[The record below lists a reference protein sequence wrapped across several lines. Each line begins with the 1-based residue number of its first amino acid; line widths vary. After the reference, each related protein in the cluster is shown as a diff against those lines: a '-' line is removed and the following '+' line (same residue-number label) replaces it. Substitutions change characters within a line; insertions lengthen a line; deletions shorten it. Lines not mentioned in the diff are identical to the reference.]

1 MADVILYYP
10 IESAQASVKG
20 SDQQL
25 YERPFDADA
34 AACEESWRGSIDLLL
49 RHHYMFD
56 CADETVLA
64 GADIS
69 QEECCVRNPASGI
82 RYHALVVPRL
92 AAVTLSALELF
103 QKCADCGIPVI
114 VNDLS
119 PAVTVLGT
127 DSPEAGSNAVIR
139 LLSSENVTNA
149 RSGEYALKSLQYIL
163 PPNIEL
169 IGDEGQVVAL
179 SKRDPDSGKISYIA
193 VNTSN
198 VSRKVALVLDYPGPF
213 GTKPPAAI
221 PCMDAKSG
229 IWMELPAALLPE
241 DRISVQAEI
250 PALGAYIFRF

>member
-114 VNDLS
+114 VNDL
-119 PAVTVLGT
+119 
-127 DSPEAGSNAVIR
+127 
-139 LLSSENVTNA
+139 LSLIHISEPT
-149 RSGEYALKSLQYIL
+149 RPY
-163 PPNIEL
+163 
-169 IGDEGQVVAL
+169 
-179 SKRDPDSGKISYIA
+179 
-193 VNTSN
+193 
-198 VSRKVALVLDYPGPF
+198 
-213 GTKPPAAI
+213 
-221 PCMDAKSG
+221 
-229 IWMELPAALLPE
+229 
-241 DRISVQAEI
+241 
-250 PALGAYIFRF
+250 

>member
-1 MADVILYYP
+1 M
-10 IESAQASVKG
+10 
-20 SDQQL
+20 
-25 YERPFDADA
+25 
-34 AACEESWRGSIDLLL
+34 
-49 RHHYMFD
+49 
-56 CADETVLA
+56 LA

-69 QEECCVRNPASGI
+69 QEECCIRNPASGI

-198 VSRKVALVLDYPGPF
+198 VSRKVALVLDYPDRSAQSRLRQSPAWMQKVEYGWSSQQPCFQRTGFPF
-213 GTKPPAAI
+213 RL
-221 PCMDAKSG
+221 KSRR
-229 IWMELPAALLPE
+229 LAH
-241 DRISVQAEI
+241 
-250 PALGAYIFRF
+250 IFSDFNERETRH